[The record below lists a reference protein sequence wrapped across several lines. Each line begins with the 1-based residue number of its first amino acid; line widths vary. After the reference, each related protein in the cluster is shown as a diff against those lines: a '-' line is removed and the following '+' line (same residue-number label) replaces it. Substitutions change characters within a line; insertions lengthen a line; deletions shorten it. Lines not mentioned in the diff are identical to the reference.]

1 MSRTLPNRISLAQ
14 WSLHRMLFDGSLDPG
29 DFPKMTIE
37 VFGLDAVEYVNSF
50 YRTWATDEAYF
61 RRLRKTCDG
70 LGVRSLLIMCDG
82 EGDLGDADPARR
94 RTAVENHR
102 KWLEAAKILG
112 CHSIRVNARSSG
124 SYEEQRE
131 RAADGLAA
139 LGALAEPFDLDVL
152 VENHGG
158 LSSHGAWLAG
168 VITTVARSNVGTL
181 PDFGNF
187 QLADGTWYDRYKGVI
202 QLMPFAKAVS
212 AKSHAFNEDGDETR
226 TDFARMMQIVRDAD
240 YTGYVGIEYEGQG
253 ASEREGVLKTKFLL
267 ERCGCLA
274 PKD

>member
-1 MSRTLPNRISLAQ
+1 MSLKLPNRISLAQ
-14 WSLHRMLFDGSLDPG
+14 WSLHRMLNDGELTAT
-29 DFPKMTIE
+29 DFPKMTRE

-50 YRTWATDEAYF
+50 YRKWANDEAYF
-61 RRLRKTCDG
+61 RTLRTSCDG

-82 EGDLGDADPARR
+82 EGDLGDPDPARR
-94 RTAVENHR
+94 RAAVENHR

-131 RAADGLAA
+131 RAAEGLSS
-139 LGALAEPFDLDVL
+139 LGALAEPYRLNVL

-158 LSSHGAWLAG
+158 LSSHGAWLAA
-168 VITTVARSNVGTL
+168 VMTTVARSNVGTL

-187 QLADGTWYDRYKGVI
+187 ELPDGTWYDRYKGVT

-212 AKSHAFNEDGDETR
+212 AKSHAFNDDGDETK
-226 TDFARMMQIVRDAD
+226 TDFARMMQIVRDAG
-240 YTGYVGIEYEGQG
+240 YTGYVGIEWEGEG
-253 ASEREGVLKTKFLL
+253 PSEREGVLKTKFLL

>member
-1 MSRTLPNRISLAQ
+1 MSLKLPNRISLAQ
-14 WSLHRMLFDGSLDPG
+14 WSLHRMLNDGSLDPG
-29 DFPKMTIE
+29 DFPKMTRE

-50 YRTWATDEAYF
+50 YRKWATDESYF
-61 RRLRKTCDG
+61 RTLRRKCDQ

-82 EGDLGDADPARR
+82 EGDLGDPDPAKR

-112 CHSIRVNARSSG
+112 CHSIRVNAKSSG

-131 RAADGLAA
+131 RAAEGLGA
-139 LGALAEPFDLDVL
+139 LGALAEPYDLDVL

-158 LSSHGAWLAG
+158 LSSNGAWLAS
-168 VITTVARSNVGTL
+168 VMTTVARSNVGTL

-187 QLADGTWYDRYKGVI
+187 LLADGTWYDRYKGVI

-226 TDFARMMQIVRDAD
+226 TDYARMMQIVRDAG
-240 YTGYVGIEYEGQG
+240 YTGYVGIEWEGETP
-253 ASEREGVLKTKFLL
+253 SEREGVLKTKFLL
-267 ERCGCLA
+267 ERCGCLT

>member
-1 MSRTLPNRISLAQ
+1 MSLKLPNRISLAQ
-14 WSLHRMLFDGSLDPG
+14 WSLHRMLNAGTLAPG
-29 DFPKMTIE
+29 DFPKMTRE

-50 YRTWATDEAYF
+50 YRSWATDESYF
-61 RRLRKTCDG
+61 RSLRKRCDQ

-82 EGDLGDADPARR
+82 EGDLGDPDPAKR

-102 KWLEAAKILG
+102 PWLEAAKILG
-112 CHSIRVNARSSG
+112 CHSIRVNATSSG
-124 SYEEQRE
+124 TYEEQRE
-131 RAADGLAA
+131 RAAEGLAA
-139 LGALAEPFDLDVL
+139 LGALAEPSGLNVL

-158 LSSHGAWLAG
+158 LSSNAAWLAA
-168 VITTVARSNVGTL
+168 VMTTVARSYVGTL

-187 QLADGTWYDRYKGVI
+187 LLADGTWYDRYKGVT

-212 AKSHAFNEDGDETR
+212 AKSHAFNEDGDETK
-226 TDFARMMQIVRDAD
+226 TDYARMMQIVRDAG
-240 YTGYVGIEYEGQG
+240 YTGYIGIEWEGETP
-253 ASEREGVLKTKFLL
+253 SERQGILKTKFLL